1 MRNKV
6 FFALLLAAA
15 LCLSACS
22 NRPDMPPVPTALPQE
37 TQVSATPTPTPSE
50 TPVPTP
56 EPTPVP
62 TPTPEPTPPPHS
74 EFYIPDLPIEL
85 VLEYFEEVVLNVE
98 YTDGTGD
105 ATLVQKWLEP
115 IYYRIYGTATDEDLE
130 VLNTLFEQLNAVS
143 GFPGIHAAEDG
154 KPENLKLN
162 FLARD
167 AFNESFSQVING
179 EEAYGAVHF
188 WYYTDSNQLYDARIG
203 YRTDIDQ
210 FSRSSILIEE
220 IINGLGITDTVLRSD
235 SIVYQ
240 YSNSNTALSE
250 IDWLILKL
258 LYHPAMKC
266 GMDAESCEAVI
277 RELYY

>member
-6 FFALLLAAA
+6 CLTLLLAAA
-15 LCLSACS
+15 LCLSACTS
-22 NRPDMPPVPTALPQE
+22 RPDAPPTPTAQPQE
-37 TQVSATPTPTPSE
+37 PHTPATPTPTE
-50 TPVPTP
+50 TPA
-56 EPTPVP
+56 PTPVP
-62 TPTPEPTPPPHS
+62 TPTPEPTPPPHA
-74 EFYIPDLPIEL
+74 EFYIPDLDVDQ

-115 IYYRIYGTATDEDLE
+115 IDYRIYGTATDEDLE
-130 VLNTLFEQLNAVS
+130 VLNTLFEQLNAVP
-143 GFPGIHAAEDG
+143 GFPGIHPSEEG
-154 KPENLKLN
+154 IPENLSLN

-179 EEAYGAVHF
+179 EDAYGAVHF

-210 FSRSSILIEE
+210 PSRNSVLIEE
-220 IINGLGITDTVLRSD
+220 IINALGITDTVLRPD

-250 IDWLILKL
+250 IDWLILTL
-258 LYHPAMKC
+258 LYHPEMRC
-266 GMDAESCEAVI
+266 GMDAERCEAVI
-277 RELYY
+277 RNLYY